1 MKLLSLFSGIGA
13 FEKALDRENIPYE
26 LVNFCEIDKFAVKS
40 YCAIHGVTED
50 KNLGD
55 ISKVAD
61 RDIPDCDIVTYG
73 FPCVPK
79 GSLIKTSTGYV
90 PIENIKTGDMVLT
103 HNNRYRKVLKTMN
116 RESNHIYH
124 IKGVGVHDLQITEE
138 HPVYVLRDENF
149 QWIKVKDLTL
159 QDRIVY
165 NIPDGG
171 GKSTRLNENVLWLL
185 GRYCADGYKENHSL
199 YRPIFCIGKSKVAEF
214 EEKIQGFAHTVTHQE
229 RNCVE
234 YKITDEVLISALSDF
249 RTGSTKKEIPQ
260 RIIDAPME
268 EVAIF
273 LEGYLSGDGHRR
285 KDRNLT
291 MFSTISENMG
301 LGLASL
307 VMKVHK
313 VVPSV
318 GKRIDS
324 RGENFNASY
333 NYQFCDNAKSQ
344 QIIGDKICVQIK
356 SIEREDSPT
365 EVFNIEVEEDNSYTV
380 FNVIVHNCQD
390 LSVAGK
396 MAGIVEG
403 ETRSGLLFE
412 ALHIIKNKKPK
423 YAIAEN
429 VKNLVGKKFKAD
441 FDNMLNILDG
451 YGYNSYWKVLN
462 AKDYGIP
469 QNRERVFVISIRK
482 DIDDGTFKFPE
493 KFPLELRLKD
503 MLEETVDEK
512 FYLTPKQID
521 KFQNSRKK
529 AQEILSN
536 NPVPR
541 LVGGIGEIN
550 FGKQYRLGNRV
561 YDANEIAMCLTASP
575 VGNAGGY
582 SYLYKVSEADTPDY
596 ETIKSVN
603 DNYATLNGGKIG
615 KMTDIYRRAYYDK
628 AVSPTLHTCPGGNT
642 EAKVIITDQQIVD
655 SIPNSKAYIKRKA
668 QETLD
673 EKGYLPEFHNPYHNS
688 EVKEISP
695 TIATSCGNE
704 AGVGSVLYKH
714 NFRIRKLTPKE
725 YWRLMGFDDSDFEK
739 AKYRTEI
746 KYLRGDKKCSANLKA
761 VSEKPKP
768 NDTAT
773 YVLCTTKDLKD
784 MEILKTIKKS
794 SVEMP
799 EQEKMQNVNFVIEKL
814 AEMER
819 LGCAISTTKCIDFM
833 GTHFILMEGLDRH
846 AMVIITVV
854 KKGKGNTVKYMKI
867 TTELNLPAT
876 KLYTILTLFVQIIQ
890 SKIFTST
897 TVKANIQGSIAITE
911 NSENNFLMQLS
922 NLKMESIIE
931 QMSNSALYKQAGNSI
946 VVDVLQYI
954 FRNLFGKGVN
964 NEN

>member
-1 MKLLSLFSGIGA
+1 MRLLSLFSGIGA

-171 GKSTRLNENVLWLL
+171 KSTRLNENVLWLL

-291 MFSTISENMG
+291 MFSTVSENMG

-324 RGENFNASY
+324 SGENFNASY

-412 ALHIIKNKKPK
+412 ALRIIKTKKPK

-429 VKNLVGKKFKAD
+429 VKNLVSKKFKAD

-503 MLEETVDEK
+503 MLEETVEEK
-512 FYLTPKQID
+512 YFLKNTKDFFIRHSLEQEAKGNGFRFSPHI
-521 KFQNSRKK
+521 KK
-529 AQEILSN
+529 NA
-536 NPVPR
+536 
-541 LVGGIGEIN
+541 
-550 FGKQYRLGNRV
+550 
-561 YDANEIAMCLTASP
+561 EIASAITTK
-575 VGNAGGY
+575 AG
-582 SYLYKVSEADTPDY
+582 SRMD
-596 ETIKSVN
+596 
-603 DNYATLNGGKIG
+603 DNYVLDVDYPDATFTFEKKNVEKRIQQKGFKTSNL
-615 KMTDIYRRAYYDK
+615 
-628 AVSPTLHTCPGGNT
+628 V
-642 EAKVIITDQQIVD
+642 VTDQQIIDTTPDRNACIIVK
-655 SIPNSKAYIKRKA
+655 IPEWHQRDNALA
-668 QETLD
+668 PTLCASD
-673 EKGYLPEFHNPYHNS
+673 YKTPKL
-688 EVKEISP
+688 ISD
-695 TIATSCGNE
+695 TF
-704 AGVGSVLYKH
+704 Y
-714 NFRIRKLTPKE
+714 RIRKLTPKE
-725 YWRLMGFDDSDFEK
+725 CWRLMGFDDIDFEK

-746 KYLRGDKKCSANLKA
+746 KYLRGDEKCSANLKA
-761 VSEKPKP
+761 ASEKPKP
-768 NDTAT
+768 NDMAT

-846 AMVIITVV
+846 AMVIIAAV
-854 KKGKGNTVKYMKI
+854 KKGKGNTVKCMKI

-954 FRNLFGKGVN
+954 FRNLFNKGVK
-964 NEN
+964 

>member
-1 MKLLSLFSGIGA
+1 MRLLSLFSGIGA
-13 FEKALDRENIPYE
+13 FEKALNRENIPYE

-40 YCAIHGVTED
+40 YCAIHGVAED

-55 ISKVAD
+55 ISMVAD
-61 RDIPDCDIVTYG
+61 DDISDFDLLTYG

-171 GKSTRLNENVLWLL
+171 KSTGLNENVLWLL

-214 EEKIQGFAHTVTHQE
+214 EEKIQGFAYTVTHQE

-260 RIIDAPME
+260 RIINAPVK

-291 MFSTISENMG
+291 MFSTVSENMG

-324 RGENFNASY
+324 RGENFSASY

-390 LSVAGK
+390 ISVAGK

-403 ETRSGLLFE
+403 ETRSGLLYE
-412 ALHIIKNKKPK
+412 ALHIIKTKKPK

-441 FDNMLNILDG
+441 FDNMLNILDS
-451 YGYNSYWKVLN
+451 YGYNNYWKVLN

-482 DIDDGTFKFPE
+482 DIDNGAFKFPE

-512 FYLTPKQID
+512 FYLTPKQVD
-521 KFQNSRKK
+521 NFQNSDFAQRKLLLQRDVSGALLARDYK
-529 AQEILSN
+529 EPKCVEVGYLKKSEDGTKHQSN
-536 NPVPR
+536 TVYSTDGVARCTAACDYKSPM
-541 LVGGIGEIN
+541 LV
-550 FGKQYRLGNRV
+550 V
-561 YDANEIAMCLTASP
+561 
-575 VGNAGGY
+575 
-582 SYLYKVSEADTPDY
+582 DTPDY
-596 ETIKSVN
+596 ETIKPVS
-603 DNYATLNGGKIG
+603 DNYAVLNGGKIG

-628 AVSPTLHTCPGGNT
+628 GVSPTLHTCPGGNT
-642 EAKVIITDQQIVD
+642 EAKVIITDQQIID
-655 SIPNSKAYIKRKA
+655 SIPNTYNKKRA
-668 QETLD
+668 QELLN
-673 EKGYLPEFHNPYHNS
+673 EKGYLPELHNPYHNT
-688 EVKEISP
+688 ELKDISP
-695 TIATSCGNE
+695 TVTTYSGNSTNS
-704 AGVGSVLYKH
+704 GTVLYKH
-714 NFRIRKLTPKE
+714 NCRIRKLTPKE
-725 YWRLMGFDDSDFEK
+725 YWRLMGFNDSDFEK
-739 AKYRTEI
+739 AK
-746 KYLRGDKKCSANLKA
+746 SA
-761 VSEKPKP
+761 
-768 NDTAT
+768 
-773 YVLCTTKDLKD
+773 
-784 MEILKTIKKS
+784 
-794 SVEMP
+794 
-799 EQEKMQNVNFVIEKL
+799 
-814 AEMER
+814 
-819 LGCAISTTKCIDFM
+819 GIS
-833 GTHFILMEGLDRH
+833 
-846 AMVIITVV
+846 
-854 KKGKGNTVKYMKI
+854 NT
-867 TTELNLPAT
+867 
-876 KLYTILTLFVQIIQ
+876 Q
-890 SKIFTST
+890 
-897 TVKANIQGSIAITE
+897 
-911 NSENNFLMQLS
+911 
-922 NLKMESIIE
+922 
-931 QMSNSALYKQAGNSI
+931 LYKQAGNSI

-954 FRNLFGKGVN
+954 FRNLFGKGVK
-964 NEN
+964 